1 MLKMDYNYILDIQKI
16 KDVYHTIRVNSKHK
30 EKIVSFELFL
40 SSNLIQVYTVLKNR
54 TYIHQRY
61 NIFLIREPKIRVIMS
76 ECMQDKIINHL
87 VSKYIL
93 FPLIEPKLIE
103 ANVATREGKGSKKA
117 SLYMKRYI
125 NHLKENYEKIY
136 VLKCDI
142 HKYFYSI
149 DHEILLT
156 KLKKIIFDPE
166 LYQLV
171 KTIVESTDYEY
182 VEELLSDKIK
192 NERERIQSLKI
203 SNQEKQM
210 KWNELNR
217 IPKFQKG
224 KGLPI
229 GNMSSQIM
237 AIFYLNDLDHFIK
250 EKLRIHHYIR
260 YMDDLILIHPDKEYL
275 KYCLCQIEEKVKNLK
290 LKLNHKT
297 QITELST
304 TGVIFLGYR
313 FRLRDKRLYILMQN
327 QTKKR
332 IRRRMKKKNTKND
345 REELLMRYNGYLS
358 HCHSNG
364 FRYQTIYKK

>member
-16 KDVYHTIRVNSKHK
+16 KDVYHTIRVNSKRK

-117 SLYMKRYI
+117 LLYMKRYI

-250 EKLRIHHYIR
+250 EKLRIHHYTR
-260 YMDDLILIHPDKEYL
+260 YMDDLILMF
-275 KYCLCQIEEKVKNLK
+275 QIK
-290 LKLNHKT
+290 
-297 QITELST
+297 
-304 TGVIFLGYR
+304 
-313 FRLRDKRLYILMQN
+313 
-327 QTKKR
+327 
-332 IRRRMKKKNTKND
+332 
-345 REELLMRYNGYLS
+345 
-358 HCHSNG
+358 
-364 FRYQTIYKK
+364 